1 MILGPI
7 GKDLPGWGIK
17 GKNLHLEAYPHK
29 SFECDLTE
37 TVQHGATKPSIMLT
51 GDNLTIAQ
59 VSALI
64 HNQEVKVV
72 FDERVKSTV
81 TQSRTFLDKHLES
94 KVIYGVNTGFG
105 PMASHLIGKG
115 NLVELQYNLINS
127 HAVGMGQPVPH
138 SFVLAAM
145 LVRLN
150 TLAKGGSGVSFA
162 LLEQL
167 RSAINHRI
175 IPVVPEHGAVG
186 TSGDLVQL
194 AHIALGLIGKGR
206 VWFQHKH
213 MAAQQALSLAHM
225 TPYSLKP
232 KEGLSLINGTSF
244 MSGIAALMCS
254 DVDRLLSLATRT
266 GAWALELIGGFEDG
280 IAQRFH
286 EFRPHAGQIAVA
298 RSLRGLIASSRMTK
312 QRQEFQAK
320 HSITEETY
328 LIDEEIQEIY
338 SFRCIPQI
346 LGPMLESLVQ
356 ARSIVETEIN
366 SVTDNPIVDVEH
378 EQFWH
383 GGHFHGEY
391 IAMISD
397 QLRANLAKLM
407 MLTERRINFFLN
419 NKINKRFAPFLNRNK
434 PGLTLALQGLQFVAT
449 STTAQGQTLAFP
461 HRVHSIPTNADNQ
474 DVVSM
479 GTDFVLMTMK
489 VIENAYILQAIEMI
503 TLAQATDLLHVEEWL
518 STESQ
523 QLYTAI
529 RQKMASIIEDRVLVD
544 ELPRIVEL
552 ARTRDTIAVNWGL

>member
-1 MILGPI
+1 MNSVYTENLTGSHTLGAA
-7 GKDLPGWGIK
+7 
-17 GKNLHLEAYPHK
+17 KNC
-29 SFECDLTE
+29 ST
-37 TVQHGATKPSIMLT
+37 HGGPPQMSNIVLT
-51 GDNLTIAQ
+51 GDNLTVAQ
-59 VSALI
+59 VSALTCD
-64 HNQEVKVV
+64 QEARVE
-72 FDERVKSTV
+72 FDERVEVNATL
-81 TQSRTFLDKHLES
+81 SRRFLDESLES

-105 PMASHLIGKG
+105 PMASHLIGKE
-115 NLVELQYNLINS
+115 NLTELQYNLVHS

-150 TLAKGGSGVSFA
+150 TLVKGQSGVSFA
-162 LLEQL
+162 LLEHV
-167 RSAINHRI
+167 RAAINNRI

-206 VWFQHKH
+206 VWFQGEHV
-213 MAAQQALSLAHM
+213 AASQALSRARL

-232 KEGLSLINGTSF
+232 KEGLSLINGTAF
-244 MSGIAALMCS
+244 MSGIAALICA

-266 GAWALELIGGFEDG
+266 GAWALEIVGGFDDC

-298 RSLRGLIASSRMTK
+298 RALRGLLANSRMMK
-312 QRQEFQAK
+312 QRNEFQAR
-320 HSITEETY
+320 HRITEETH
-328 LIDEEIQEIY
+328 LIHEHVQDIY

-346 LGPMLESLVQ
+346 LGPMLDALAQ
-356 ARSIVETEIN
+356 ARSVVETEIN
-366 SVTDNPIVDVEH
+366 SVTDNPIVDAEH

-391 IAMISD
+391 IAMVSD
-397 QLRANLAKLM
+397 QLRANLAKLT

-419 NKINKRFAPFLNRNK
+419 KKVNERFPPFLNRNK

-449 STTAQGQTLAFP
+449 STAAQSQTLAFP
-461 HRVHSIPTNADNQ
+461 HRVHSISTNADNQ

-479 GTDFVLMTMK
+479 GTDSALMTMK

-503 TLAQATDLLHVEEWL
+503 TLAQATDLLECKERL
-518 STESQ
+518 SIDSQ
-523 QLYTAI
+523 HLYAAI
-529 RQKMASIIEDRVLVD
+529 REQMQSVVEDRVLVD
-544 ELPRIVEL
+544 DLARIVEL
-552 ARTRDTIAVNWGL
+552 ARTGGNVAVNWDL

>member
-1 MILGPI
+1 M
-7 GKDLPGWGIK
+7 
-17 GKNLHLEAYPHK
+17 
-29 SFECDLTE
+29 LTD
-37 TVQHGATKPSIMLT
+37 TVQHDIIKSSILLT

-64 HNQEVKVV
+64 HNQEVEVV
-72 FDERVKSTV
+72 FDERVKSTI
-81 TQSRTFLDKHLES
+81 TQSRTFLDRHLES

-105 PMASHLIGKG
+105 PMASHLIGKE
-115 NLVELQYNLINS
+115 NLVELQYNLIHS

-150 TLAKGGSGVSFA
+150 TLAKGRSGVSLA

-194 AHIALGLIGKGR
+194 AHIALGLIGKGL
-206 VWFQHKH
+206 VWFQQKH
-213 MAAQQALSLAHM
+213 MTAQQAFSLAHM

-244 MSGIAALMCS
+244 MSGIAAIMCS
-254 DVDRLLSLATRT
+254 DVNRLLSLATRT
-266 GAWALELIGGFEDG
+266 GAWALELVGGFEDG

-286 EFRPHAGQIAVA
+286 EFRPHAGQRAVA
-298 RSLRGLIASSRMTK
+298 QSLRELVASSRMTK
-312 QRQEFQAK
+312 QREEFQAK
-320 HSITEETY
+320 HRIKEETY
-328 LIDEEIQEIY
+328 LIDEEVQEIY

-346 LGPMLESLVQ
+346 LGPMLESLIQ

-366 SVTDNPIVDVEH
+366 SVTDNPIVDVEQ

-391 IAMISD
+391 IAMVSD

-419 NKINKRFAPFLNRNK
+419 QKINKRFAPFLNRNQ

-461 HRVHSIPTNADNQ
+461 HRVHSISTNTDNQ

-479 GTDFVLMTMK
+479 GTDSVLMTMK
-489 VIENAYILQAIEMI
+489 VIENTYILQAIEMI

-523 QLYTAI
+523 QLYAAI
-529 RQKMASIIEDRVLVD
+529 REKTKSIIEDRVLVD
-544 ELPRIVEL
+544 DLPRIVEL
-552 ARTRDTIAVNWGL
+552 ARTGGNLAVNWGM

>member
-1 MILGPI
+1 MT
-7 GKDLPGWGIK
+7 
-17 GKNLHLEAYPHK
+17 
-29 SFECDLTE
+29 FETS
-37 TVQHGATKPSIMLT
+37 KIMLT

-59 VSALI
+59 VSALAR
-64 HNQEVKVV
+64 NQEVKIE
-72 FDERVKSTV
+72 FDNLVEATV
-81 TQSRTFLDKHLES
+81 TRSRKFLDRHLES

-105 PMASHLIGKG
+105 PMASHLIGKE
-115 NLVELQYNLINS
+115 NLTELQYNLIQS
-127 HAVGMGQPVPH
+127 HAVGMGQPVSP

-150 TLAKGGSGVSFA
+150 TLTKGRSGVSLA
-162 LLEQL
+162 LLEHL

-175 IPVVPEHGAVG
+175 VPVVPEHGAVG

-194 AHIALGLIGKGR
+194 AHIALGLIGKGQ
-206 VWFQHKH
+206 VWFQDKH
-213 MAAQQALSLAHM
+213 MAADQALSEVGM

-232 KEGLSLINGTSF
+232 KEGLSLVNGTSF
-244 MSGIAALMCS
+244 MSGVAAIMCS
-254 DVDRLLSLATRT
+254 EVERLLSLATRT
-266 GAWALELIGGFEDG
+266 GAWALEIVGGFNDS

-286 EFRPHAGQIAVA
+286 EFRPHAGQIAIA
-298 RSLRGLIASSRMTK
+298 QSLRELMASSRMTK
-312 QRQEFQAK
+312 QREEFQTK
-320 HSITEETY
+320 HRITEETY
-328 LIDEEIQEIY
+328 LIDEEVQEIY

-346 LGPMLESLVQ
+346 LGPMLDSLMQ
-356 ARSIVETEIN
+356 AHRIVETEIN
-366 SVTDNPIVDVEH
+366 SVTDNPIVDVEY

-391 IAMISD
+391 IAMVSD

-461 HRVHSIPTNADNQ
+461 HRVHSISTNADNQ

-479 GTDFVLMTMK
+479 GTDSVLMTMK

-503 TLAQATDLLHVEEWL
+503 TLAQATDLLDIHEWL

-523 QLYTAI
+523 QLYAGV
-529 RQKMASIIEDRVLVD
+529 RERMKSVIEDRVLVND
-544 ELPRIVEL
+544 LPRVVEL
-552 ARTRDTIAVNWGL
+552 ARTGEDLGVNWGM

>member
-1 MILGPI
+1 MTFEIIGHGSLGWNN
-7 GKDLPGWGIK
+7 GKRIHPDAYLH
-17 GKNLHLEAYPHK
+17 KNLELA
-29 SFECDLTE
+29 STE
-37 TVQHGATKPSIMLT
+37 TIQCDVIKPSILLT
-51 GDNLTIAQ
+51 GDNLTIDQ

-105 PMASHLIGKG
+105 PMASHLIGKE
-115 NLVELQYNLINS
+115 NLIELQYNLIQS

-150 TLAKGGSGVSFA
+150 TLAKGRSGASFA

-167 RSAINHRI
+167 QSAINHRI

-186 TSGDLVQL
+186 TSGDLIQL
-194 AHIALGLIGKGR
+194 AHIALGLIGKGM
-206 VWFQHKH
+206 VWFQNKH
-213 MAAQQALSLAHM
+213 MTAQEAFSLTGM

-244 MSGIAALMCS
+244 MSGIAAIMCS
-254 DVDRLLSLATRT
+254 DVNRLLSLATCT
-266 GAWALELIGGFEDG
+266 GAWALELVGGFEDG

-286 EFRPHAGQIAVA
+286 EFRPHAGQRAIA
-298 RSLRGLIASSRMTK
+298 RSLRELVASSKMTK

-320 HSITEETY
+320 HRITEETH
-328 LIDEEIQEIY
+328 LIDEDVQEIY
-338 SFRCIPQI
+338 SFRCISQI
-346 LGPMLESLVQ
+346 LGPMLKSLMQ

-391 IAMISD
+391 IAMASD
-397 QLRANLAKLM
+397 QIRANLAKLI

-419 NKINKRFAPFLNRNK
+419 NKINKRFAPFLNLNK

-449 STTAQGQTLAFP
+449 STTAQSQTLAYP
-461 HRVHSIPTNADNQ
+461 HRVHSISTNADNQ

-479 GTDFVLMTMK
+479 GTDSVLMTMK

-503 TLAQATDLLHVEEWL
+503 TLAQATDLLQVEEWL

-523 QLYTAI
+523 QLYAAI
-529 RQKMASIIEDRVLVD
+529 REKMQPVIEDRVLVD
-544 ELPRIVEL
+544 DLPRIVEL
-552 ARTRDTIAVNWGL
+552 ARTGKNLAMNWDM

>member
-7 GKDLPGWGIK
+7 GKDLPGWDIK
-17 GKNLHLEAYPHK
+17 EECVHPEAYLHK
-29 SFECDLTE
+29 NFECDLTE
-37 TVQHGATKPSIMLT
+37 TVQHDPTKPSIMLT

-127 HAVGMGQPVPH
+127 HAVGMGQPVPY

-150 TLAKGGSGVSFA
+150 TLAKGESGVSFA

-194 AHIALGLIGKGR
+194 AHIALGLIGKGM

-320 HSITEETY
+320 HSITEETH

-479 GTDFVLMTMK
+479 GS
-489 VIENAYILQAIEMI
+489 
-503 TLAQATDLLHVEEWL
+503 DL
-518 STESQ
+518 S
-523 QLYTAI
+523 
-529 RQKMASIIEDRVLVD
+529 
-544 ELPRIVEL
+544 
-552 ARTRDTIAVNWGL
+552 